1 MGLELNRSLSIDTY
15 SADFDRRGLLTSA
28 VLFTDHYSVA
38 DKCFMVYGVCMTLAL
53 EQSAFELPSSLV
65 RVLETVRAM
74 AADFIP
80 VVFGDACPAATQH
93 DGELVRKS
101 RNGDQ
106 DAYAQF
112 VEKHQAA
119 VSRIMWRFSRD
130 AAVHEE
136 LVQDVFVE
144 AYLSMDTYAGKA
156 PIENWLA
163 RIATR
168 VGYRH
173 WTTAARDKRSCH
185 LDQDQ
190 WNLLAKDSPD
200 VEDPMAAAELLHA
213 LLAELPPRDRLILT
227 LRYLENCSIDE
238 AAMRAGWSRSMAKV
252 QCWRAMKK
260 LTALFEK
267 YRKETGI

>member
-1 MGLELNRSLSIDTY
+1 
-15 SADFDRRGLLTSA
+15 
-28 VLFTDHYSVA
+28 
-38 DKCFMVYGVCMTLAL
+38 MVYGVSMMLAL
-53 EQSAFELPSSLV
+53 EQPAGEIPQTLAWL
-65 RVLETVRAM
+65 LDAVRAM
-74 AADFIP
+74 AAEFIP
-80 VVFGDACPAATQH
+80 VVFGQECPSAVLH
-93 DGELVRKS
+93 DSDLVRRS
-101 RNGDQ
+101 RDGDH

-112 VEKHQAA
+112 VERHQPA

-130 AAVHEE
+130 SAIHEE

-144 AYLSMDTYAGKA
+144 AYLSIGTYGGKA

-173 WTTAARDKRSCH
+173 WTAAATGKKNAH
-185 LDQDQ
+185 LDQQQ

-200 VEDPMAAAELLHA
+200 VYEPLAAAELLHT

-227 LRYLENCSIDE
+227 LRYLENCSIEE
-238 AAMRAGWSRSMAKV
+238 AAQRAGWSRSMAKV